1 MYKYLLLLLGFSLF
15 ADSKLKLEKI
25 DISKFPKIQ
34 LSITEN
40 KSKPIQGEKIQII
53 ETKDLN
59 SKVVSTYSVVK
70 LNQTRSVKLI
80 LSLQATDN
88 LEKLNQLK
96 QNASVLIQNLSKEDR
111 VGLQIF
117 GNETYYLSLNLDKNE
132 ALSRIENIQLAK
144 GNRTVAA
151 LNFLLSQFKEEEIP
165 SYWIVFL
172 PDVST
177 KPDEKVSSLTEKAR
191 RYNLPI
197 HIYGKEDLRYFT
209 IAESTF
215 GQFYN
220 FDKASTLTEIQSKIY
235 DFRKT
240 PPIIEYNTPFQ
251 SDINFLK
258 KSIIDIRI
266 RVGNKEFT
274 SKYEL
279 GLFNLLKFKFSN
291 LEFFFT
297 FMFVILFICIL
308 LLYAITNQIR
318 KREIEEER
326 RLREEELLSNDLY
339 YHENLVTQSEPSTFI
354 NYSST
359 EIPDEEEEE
368 ESSNLDLYS
377 YNPDEDYADYSSS
390 NVKSLSNYSSQT
402 LTLATDEL
410 SKAENYERVVLIIK
424 EGPNPGRQFT
434 VNKDETSIGYSPS
447 NDLVL
452 IDSSVSPMHAKIK
465 KIKNVYVLFDMVSK
479 TGVYLNGN
487 KLLRPKPLHDFDEIQ
502 IGKVK
507 LLFKGK

>member
-1 MYKYLLLLLGFSLF
+1 LFLGFSLF

-40 KSKPIQGEKIQII
+40 KSKPIQGEKIHII
-53 ETKDLN
+53 ETKDSN
-59 SKVVSTYSVVK
+59 SKVVSTYTVVK
-70 LNQTRSVKLI
+70 LNQTRTVKLI

-88 LEKLNQLK
+88 LEKLNQVK

-117 GNETYYLSLNLDKNE
+117 GNDTYYLSLNLDKNE
-132 ALSRIENIQLAK
+132 ALARIENMQLAK

-151 LNFLLSQFKEEEIP
+151 LNFLLSQFKEEEFP
-165 SYWIVFL
+165 SFWIVFL
-172 PDVST
+172 PDSST
-177 KPDEKVSSLTEKAR
+177 KPDEKVSTLTEKAR
-191 RYNLPI
+191 KLNLPI
-197 HIYGKEDLRYFT
+197 HIYGKEDTRFLT
-209 IAESTF
+209 ISQSTF
-215 GQFYN
+215 GEFYN
-220 FDKASTLTEIQSKIY
+220 FEKASTLTEIQSKIY

-240 PPIIEYNTPFQ
+240 PPIIEYNTAFQ

-258 KSIIDIRI
+258 KSIIDVRI
-266 RVGNKEFT
+266 RVGNTEFK

-297 FMFVILFICIL
+297 FMFILLFVCIL
-308 LLYAITNQIR
+308 LLYAITNQMR
-318 KREIEEER
+318 KREMEEER

-339 YHENLVTQSEPSTFI
+339 YHENLVTELEPSTFI

-359 EIPDEEEEE
+359 EIPDEED
-368 ESSNLDLYS
+368 ESSNLDLYN
-377 YNPDEDYADYSSS
+377 YNPDEDFADYTHSDSKSS
-390 NVKSLSNYSSQT
+390 SNYSSQT
-402 LTLATDEL
+402 LALATDEL

-434 VNKDETSIGYSPS
+434 VNKEEISIGNSPS

-452 IDSSVSPMHAKIK
+452 IDSTVSPMHAKIK

-479 TGVYLNGN
+479 TGVYLNGS